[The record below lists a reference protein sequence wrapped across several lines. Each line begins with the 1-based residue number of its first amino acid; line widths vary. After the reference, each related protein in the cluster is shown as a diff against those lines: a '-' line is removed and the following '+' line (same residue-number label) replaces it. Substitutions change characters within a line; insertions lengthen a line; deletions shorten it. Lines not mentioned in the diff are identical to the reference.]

1 MTVSVITVTY
11 NAGATVEEAAQS
23 VVSQRGDFALDY
35 HVVDGGSTDDTLARL
50 ERFNG
55 QIAQLTSEPDNG
67 LYDAM
72 NRGVARA
79 KGDIIGILNADD
91 RYADDTVISDV
102 LNAFEE
108 TGADGIY
115 ADLDY
120 VDAEDGHTITRRWKS
135 GHPSS
140 FRRGWMPPHPTL
152 FVKRLLYE
160 QHGLFNTTLRSAADY
175 ELMLRFFHFRGGQL
189 AYLPR
194 TTVKMRAGGQSN
206 ASLRNRLKA
215 NAEDARAWRLNQASP
230 PPLLRIQKPLRKL
243 KQFGQR

>member
-23 VVSQRGDFALDY
+23 IVSQRGDFALDY
-35 HVVDGGSTDDTLARL
+35 HVVDGGSTDDTLDRL
-50 ERFNG
+50 ERFND

-108 TGADGIY
+108 TGADGN
-115 ADLDY
+115 LC
-120 VDAEDGHTITRRWKS
+120 R
-135 GHPSS
+135 P
-140 FRRGWMPPHPTL
+140 
-152 FVKRLLYE
+152 
-160 QHGLFNTTLRSAADY
+160 GLCGR
-175 ELMLRFFHFRGGQL
+175 
-189 AYLPR
+189 
-194 TTVKMRAGGQSN
+194 
-206 ASLRNRLKA
+206 
-215 NAEDARAWRLNQASP
+215 
-230 PPLLRIQKPLRKL
+230 
-243 KQFGQR
+243 